1 MSQAGLTA
9 ALLAL
14 LLAGSGLRRLG
25 VRQNAP
31 PLRATTVGG
40 SWLPD
45 GLEHSSSGRRRVR
58 AKAFDETGGQRRQEG
73 SPGGFTPGIGPRMSQ
88 RLGSS

>member
-45 GLEHSSSGRRRVR
+45 GLKHSSSGQKRVR
-58 AKAFDETGGQRRQEG
+58 AKAFDETGDSAGKKILPEH
-73 SPGGFTPGIGPRMSQ
+73 SPRGAGHG
-88 RLGSS
+88 